1 MKLVIESGITV
12 DEAID
17 LLKMFFDEQCADYSY
32 LKSKMNVYVDLKN
45 DNRQICPN
53 NEKEFVLS
61 GKKVVDIL
69 ENEQQ
74 NIFLAM
80 LDRLHD
86 DLQVLKRRCEIE
98 EENISKDQ
106 KYLDTAEEKGRK
118 KDRIEQRKGELQEHL
133 KKRTELQ
140 RKSHIYECIIG
151 EINEGKF
158 ERQVDVRTEKHYGRN
173 RRVYEMTLSG
183 QHDEFKWIYSN
194 YHGLSIR
201 SSKD

>member
-12 DEAID
+12 DEAIEM
-17 LLKMFFDEQCADYSY
+17 LKSFLNEQCAGYTY

-53 NEKEFVLS
+53 NEREFILS
-61 GKKVVDIL
+61 GKKVLDIL

-74 NIFLAM
+74 NIFREM

-86 DLQVLKRRCEIE
+86 CVQFFKRQYESREQDITR
-98 EENISKDQ
+98 DQ

-118 KDRIEQRKGELQEHL
+118 KERIEKRKGELQEHL
-133 KKRTELQ
+133 KKRTVLQ
-140 RKSHIYECIIG
+140 RKSHIYDCIIS

-173 RRVYEMTLSG
+173 RRIYEMTLSG
-183 QHDEFKWIYSN
+183 QHDEFQWSYSN
-194 YHGLSIR
+194 FHGLSIR
-201 SSKD
+201 RSKV